1 VHQHSLSGGRGDL
14 PTRALMYFFEDKKL
28 TTVTQHLLKMR
39 ELGKQSMLYD
49 ELIEALKDSFSQ
61 KSFSVAEELSQMR
74 QPQKK
79 NFTLLAITEKEKASI
94 IKSLFGDDDSKY
106 IVTMEKILSSATWDD
121 AGLSL
126 DHYFTMNDV
135 DPFSRDAIV
144 LTNALQSFFTNRES
158 S

>member
-1 VHQHSLSGGRGDL
+1 
-14 PTRALMYFFEDKKL
+14 
-28 TTVTQHLLKMR
+28 
-39 ELGKQSMLYD
+39 
-49 ELIEALKDSFSQ
+49 
-61 KSFSVAEELSQMR
+61 MR